1 MSGGTE
7 RNPWYNMHVNKYVSL
22 IQIKISEAKLKLILN
37 YFYTKKIKKL
47 IK

>member
-7 RNPWYNMHVNKYVSL
+7 RNPWYNMHVKKYVSL
-22 IQIKISEAKLKLILN
+22 TQIKISEAKLKLILN

-47 IK
+47 MK